1 MLELKKIN
9 LSTGNQQ
16 VLTDICVTFEKGKIY
31 GLLGPNG
38 SGKTTLFKTILELT
52 KYTGEIHSLD
62 TEKYGM
68 LIEYPGFY
76 ENLTIIENMKLHAK
90 YLHVK
95 DSESIKEILEKIDLW
110 EKKDKKISQLSLGM
124 KQKLGI
130 ARAFWDTLQ
139 LFCLMSL
146 QMVWIQLQ

>member
-52 KYTGEIHSLD
+52 DRKS
-62 TEKYGM
+62 
-68 LIEYPGFY
+68 
-76 ENLTIIENMKLHAK
+76 
-90 YLHVK
+90 V
-95 DSESIKEILEKIDLW
+95 
-110 EKKDKKISQLSLGM
+110 
-124 KQKLGI
+124 
-130 ARAFWDTLQ
+130 
-139 LFCLMSL
+139 
-146 QMVWIQLQ
+146 V